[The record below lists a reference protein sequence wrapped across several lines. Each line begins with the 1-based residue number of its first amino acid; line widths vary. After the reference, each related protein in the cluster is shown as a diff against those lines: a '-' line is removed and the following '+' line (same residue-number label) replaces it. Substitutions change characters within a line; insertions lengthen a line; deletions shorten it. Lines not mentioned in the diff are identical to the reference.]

1 MPSIINNTK
10 QNHEVYLVCRQ
21 HENELPAGDC
31 NVVRTEVTDS
41 YATEGNYLLLAGQKA
56 NVAQGIW
63 FIAAAKAPDIP
74 SCTIVAGAQQVGV
87 NNINLWGS

>member
-41 YATEGNYLLLAGQKA
+41 YATEGNTKFENY
-56 NVAQGIW
+56 N
-63 FIAAAKAPDIP
+63 
-74 SCTIVAGAQQVGV
+74 SRIVKLVR
-87 NNINLWGS
+87 